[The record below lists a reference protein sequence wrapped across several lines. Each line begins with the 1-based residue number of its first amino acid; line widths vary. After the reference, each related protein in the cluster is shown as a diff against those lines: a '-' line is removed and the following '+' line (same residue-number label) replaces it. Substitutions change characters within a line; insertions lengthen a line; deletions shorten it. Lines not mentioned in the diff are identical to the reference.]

1 MKFKVNEEV
10 LAEYFGLGDLNCD
23 VTLMDNHVY
32 SSFYENRTLRKV
44 GVQRYYRL
52 KTQEEYLN
60 DAILKHGDRYDYSKL
75 IYKKN
80 YQKVEIICKVHG
92 SFFQG
97 AGVHLSGGGCS
108 KCAIE
113 YTKNKKKLLLSDVLE
128 NFKKVHGDRYD
139 YSKIEPTQFFTDRKV
154 EIICKVHGSFFQR
167 AYSHIIGSGC
177 LKCSGRYSY
186 TTEEFLEM
194 CKKVHADRYDYS
206 QVVYIGNK
214 SPIKIICKK
223 HGVFEQRPNN
233 HLIGEGC
240 NKCGKESMAYISRL
254 TYDKFLKKAK
264 KVHKGR
270 YEYIGFESEYTTVD
284 DTFIRVVCK
293 KHGEFKQKVHPH
305 LGGAGCP
312 SCNASKGE
320 YRIKMWLDENNITY
334 EPQKTFYNCINPD
347 TKWKLRFDFY
357 IPYKNLIIEFDGKQ
371 HFEMSNFCNDV
382 ELAKELFK
390 KTKKHDQIK
399 NEFVNNNKI
408 NILRIS
414 YKEFNKIEEILK
426 YELLKKNDI

>member
-1 MKFKVNEEV
+1 MDKLPILCKIH
-10 LAEYFGLGDLNCD
+10 GL
-23 VTLMDNHVY
+23 
-32 SSFYENRTLRKV
+32 FY
-44 GVQRYYRL
+44 
-52 KTQEEYLN
+52 
-60 DAILKHGDRYDYSKL
+60 
-75 IYKKN
+75 KN
-80 YQKVEIICKVHG
+80 YASHVSKASGCNKCGII
-92 SFFQG
+92 
-97 AGVHLSGGGCS
+97 
-108 KCAIE
+108 
-113 YTKNKKKLLLSDVLE
+113 NKKGKI
-128 NFKKVHGDRYD
+128 NFNTFIDTSLRVHGDRYD